1 MSYSAFMNGLKKAS
15 IDIDRKVLA
24 DLAVHDKT
32 AFSKIAEQAKASL
45 A

>member
-1 MSYSAFMNGLKKAS
+1 
-15 IDIDRKVLA
+15 VLA
-24 DLAVHDKT
+24 DLAVHDRT